1 MSDRHHRRQA
11 ERIAQRQ
18 QQIERHIAAEVAR
31 GRELEAE
38 RRAEPDG
45 RQLEF
50 DSLSGVKS
58 AKEKDDPEPQRGR
71 SRSP

>member
-11 ERIAQRQ
+11 ERAAQR
-18 QQIERHIAAEVAR
+18 QQIERHIATEVAR

-38 RRAEPDG
+38 RQAEPDG
-45 RQLEF
+45 RQLQF